1 MICFLLK
8 NTQKLLRAKLLFFLP
23 ALAYTLLV
31 LYLSLINLA
40 DTPIKDLG
48 VSDKIMH
55 LGAYFGLGLLWLFFA
70 IFNYRNDRFLAKI
83 IIVCLASIVFGI
95 FIEVLQKT
103 LTSYRQLDL
112 FDVLANSIGV
122 ITAALLVWSI
132 KDFLIR
138 LKGKINSFFIKK

>member
-1 MICFLLK
+1 M
-8 NTQKLLRAKLLFFLP
+8 RAKLFFFLP

-48 VSDKIMH
+48 VSDKVMH
-55 LGAYFGLGLLWLFFA
+55 CGAYFGLGLLWSFFA
-70 IFNYRNDRFLAKI
+70 IFNYKNDRFFAKI
-83 IIVCLASIVFGI
+83 LVVCFASIAFGI
-95 FIEVLQKT
+95 FIEVLQKA

-112 FDVLANSIGV
+112 FDVVANTIGV
-122 ITAALLVWSI
+122 VLAALLVWSL

-138 LKGKINSFFIKK
+138 LKGKINLFFMKK